1 MIGDRRPVTPSTP
14 PKGPAIV
21 AAAVLLATAA
31 LTIPSEGFAPK
42 PYWDPAHIRTYCM
55 GETTHV
61 QERLYSK
68 AECQVLLQNRMARD
82 YAPALER
89 CDPALLNERRV
100 KIFAAFL
107 DAAYNAGTAAV
118 CKSRM
123 SRALRA
129 GFDLRYVCNLFD
141 GWYTTALNRRTGQ
154 RIQLR
159 GLELRRQREMKLC
172 LEGAA
177 A

>member
-1 MIGDRRPVTPSTP
+1 MASRPPSSSPRTP
-14 PKGPAIV
+14 PKGAAIA
-21 AAAVLLATAA
+21 AAAVLLATTV
-31 LTIPSEGFAPK
+31 LTVPSEGFAPK

-61 QERLYSK
+61 QERTYSK
-68 AECQVLLQNRMARD
+68 AECEILLEQRMARD
-82 YAPALER
+82 YAPPLER
-89 CDPALLNERRV
+89 CAPQLVDERRV

-107 DAAYNAGTAAV
+107 DAAYNAGVAAV

-123 SRALRA
+123 ARTLRA
-129 GFDLRYVCNLFD
+129 GADLRSVCRQFD
-141 GWYTTALNRRTGQ
+141 GWFTTALNRKTGQ

-159 GLELRRQREMKLC
+159 GLEIRRRKEMALC

-177 A
+177 

>member
-1 MIGDRRPVTPSTP
+1 MTDAPRPSSSPA
-14 PKGPAIV
+14 KGAAIA
-21 AAAVLLATAA
+21 AAAVLLATTA
-31 LTIPSEGFAPK
+31 LTATSEGFASK
-42 PYWDPAHIRTYCM
+42 PYWDPAHIRTYCF
-55 GETTHV
+55 GETTRV
-61 QERLYSK
+61 EERDHTR
-68 AECQVLLQNRMARD
+68 AECEILLEQRMGRD

-89 CDPALLNERRV
+89 CAPKLNDARRV

-107 DAAYNAGTAAV
+107 DAAYNAGVAAV

-123 SRALRA
+123 TRALNA
-129 GFDLRYVCNLFD
+129 GLELGSVCRLFD

-159 GLELRRQREMKLC
+159 GLEIRRRKEMALC

>member
-1 MIGDRRPVTPSTP
+1 
-14 PKGPAIV
+14 
-21 AAAVLLATAA
+21 VLL
-31 LTIPSEGFAPK
+31 E
-42 PYWDPAHIRTYCM
+42 H
-55 GETTHV
+55 
-61 QERLYSK
+61 
-68 AECQVLLQNRMARD
+68 RMARD
-82 YAPALER
+82 YAPPLER
-89 CDPALLNERRV
+89 CVPQVVNERRV

-123 SRALRA
+123 ARALRA
-129 GFDLRYVCNLFD
+129 GVELGQVCRLFD

-159 GLELRRQREMKLC
+159 GLELRRRAEMKLC